1 MHMHAYVHDLC
12 PDEERHE
19 GGGASDGSGLDP
31 PEREDGPG
39 DGPADQNSAWSA
51 RLQ

>member
-1 MHMHAYVHDLC
+1 MVVVVVMVMVVVVVVVVVF
-12 PDEERHE
+12 
-19 GGGASDGSGLDP
+19 DP
-31 PEREDGPG
+31 PEREYRCG

>member
-1 MHMHAYVHDLC
+1 MVMVVVVVF
-12 PDEERHE
+12 
-19 GGGASDGSGLDP
+19 DP